1 MDKYKTSD
9 MGRALKRVFR
19 GQMKVEES
27 VALATSEIAE
37 IFAKGK
43 DIDDIGF
50 FGDVIGACPLCGSEV
65 RRFRNFYGCAGYK
78 EKGCRF
84 SINLSICSHP
94 ISTQHVQAL
103 LTEGKTPVISGFR
116 SPRTGKAFDAA
127 LKLENG
133 KAVFD
138 FDRPRPANTNTAP
151 RDRYVGY
158 SSKNLPPPEEN
169 PFPPAF
175 YDGN

>member
-1 MDKYKTSD
+1 
-9 MGRALKRVFR
+9 
-19 GQMKVEES
+19 MKVEES
-27 VALATSEIAE
+27 VAMATSEIAE
-37 IFAKGK
+37 VFAKGK

-78 EKGCRF
+78 EKGCKF
-84 SINLSICSHP
+84 SINLNICSHP

-116 SPRTGKAFDAA
+116 SPRTGKSFDAA
-127 LKLENG
+127 LKMENG
-133 KAVFD
+133 RAVFD
-138 FDRPRPANTNTAP
+138 FDRPRPTNTNRAS
-151 RDRYVGY
+151 RNNYAGY
-158 SSKNLPPPEEN
+158 SSRSMPPPEEN